1 MAARD
6 VTAQVILALDERRS
20 FLVDAG
26 AGAGKTYTLVQALRH
41 LLTKRRSNLESTAGR
56 IACITYTNVAKDEIR
71 ERVGADPLVTI
82 ATIHD
87 FLWAEIKRFQGA
99 LRKAII
105 ARNSEADTPQDLEA
119 LTPNIPIRYVQLG
132 RALDEGR
139 ISHDD
144 VLALSHRL
152 ISEHPK
158 LARIFADRFPYIL
171 VDEYQDTSPLIIEV
185 LLDHL
190 AKAGNPRCSVGLF
203 GDSMQQIYPTGVGE
217 ILGYPDLE
225 RITKDE
231 NRRSSQPV
239 IDVLNAIRP
248 SLKQWP
254 AGVPRDG
261 EVHLFLQRQVP
272 KERRLDSAL
281 DKLEALGWSRETA
294 KRLYLTHRLIARD
307 LDYSNLQE
315 AYRKAKRTES
325 LQDGTDPLA
334 RQILDI
340 ELLCTAFETRDHRTL
355 ASLLSAKSTR
365 ITKHQDKER
374 ISQALEQ
381 VTTSRITMPIGEVF
395 DQAHENGLL
404 RKSRELIA
412 RERLI
417 SATSLDTRTQRKAD
431 LARTVLAL
439 PYSEAVAYSM
449 FKTEQTPLATQH
461 GVKGAEFD
469 DVIVVIDDKAWTMY
483 SMDELLADPF
493 GNTDRIIRTKKL
505 FYVSC
510 SRARN
515 RLAVVFLSDLSPE
528 AERTAQEWFKVGK
541 VYQ

>member
-87 FLWAEIKRFQGA
+87 FLWAEIKRFQGS

-248 SLKQWP
+248 SLKQ
-254 AGVPRDG
+254 
-261 EVHLFLQRQVP
+261 
-272 KERRLDSAL
+272 
-281 DKLEALGWSRETA
+281 
-294 KRLYLTHRLIARD
+294 
-307 LDYSNLQE
+307 
-315 AYRKAKRTES
+315 
-325 LQDGTDPLA
+325 
-334 RQILDI
+334 
-340 ELLCTAFETRDHRTL
+340 
-355 ASLLSAKSTR
+355 
-365 ITKHQDKER
+365 
-374 ISQALEQ
+374 
-381 VTTSRITMPIGEVF
+381 
-395 DQAHENGLL
+395 
-404 RKSRELIA
+404 
-412 RERLI
+412 
-417 SATSLDTRTQRKAD
+417 
-431 LARTVLAL
+431 
-439 PYSEAVAYSM
+439 
-449 FKTEQTPLATQH
+449 
-461 GVKGAEFD
+461 
-469 DVIVVIDDKAWTMY
+469 
-483 SMDELLADPF
+483 
-493 GNTDRIIRTKKL
+493 
-505 FYVSC
+505 
-510 SRARN
+510 
-515 RLAVVFLSDLSPE
+515 
-528 AERTAQEWFKVGK
+528 
-541 VYQ
+541 